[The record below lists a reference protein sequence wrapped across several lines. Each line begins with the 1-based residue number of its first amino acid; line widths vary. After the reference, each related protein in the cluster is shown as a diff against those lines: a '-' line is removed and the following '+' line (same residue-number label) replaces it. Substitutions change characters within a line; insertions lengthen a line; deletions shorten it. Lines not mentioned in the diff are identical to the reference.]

1 MPRKT
6 KDGQPF
12 DSITYRQEWN
22 KKNMKSVVASFR
34 AEFVDEYKA
43 AAKKL
48 GLKTSDLIRQVMED
62 VIKQANE
69 RE

>member
-12 DSITYRQEWN
+12 DDVAYRQEWN
-22 KKNMKSVVASFR
+22 RKNMKSVGASYR
-34 AEFVDEYKA
+34 ADFVDEYKA

-48 GLKTSDLIRQVMED
+48 GLKTSDLIRKVMED
-62 VIKQANE
+62 VIEQAKE
-69 RE
+69 Q

>member
-12 DSITYRQEWN
+12 DATAYRQEWN
-22 KKNMKSVVASFR
+22 RKNMKSVGASYR
-34 AEFVDEYKA
+34 ADFVDEYKA

-48 GLKTSDLIRQVMED
+48 GLKTSDLIRKVMED
-62 VIKQANE
+62 VIEQAKE
-69 RE
+69 K

>member
-22 KKNMKSVVASFR
+22 KKNMKSVGASFR

-62 VIKQANE
+62 VITQANE

>member
-12 DSITYRQEWN
+12 DSIAYRQEWN
-22 KKNMKSVVASFR
+22 KKNMKSVGASYR

-69 RE
+69 QE